1 MSQLSKMLENI
12 TSNLK
17 KVHDEINSCLQRAE
31 RSQNDLTLL
40 CVSKTKP
47 ISQIIEAYNAGE
59 RHFGESYISEA
70 KDKIPQIKE
79 MEYKDIVWH
88 FIGPIQS
95 NKTKHIAE
103 LFDIVESVDR
113 LKVAQRLNDQRPKN
127 LPPLKVLIQV
137 NISNEEQKSGCSYA
151 DLDALINEIQNLPQ
165 LELCGLMG
173 VAEDTADKEIIDK
186 SFVKL
191 HETFNSLKQKLP
203 HFDILSIGMTHDM
216 DLAIKE
222 GSTEIRIGTAIFG
235 ARNYGKL

>member
-1 MSQLSKMLENI
+1 MQENI

-17 KVHDEINSCLQRAE
+17 KVHDEINSCLQNASRDHG
-31 RSQNDLTLL
+31 SLTLL

-47 ISQIIEAYNAGE
+47 FSQIIEAYNLGE

-70 KDKIPQIKE
+70 KDKIPKLKE
-79 MEYKDIVWH
+79 LGYKDIVWH

-113 LKVAQRLNDQRPKN
+113 IKIAKRLNDQRPAN
-127 LPPLKVLIQV
+127 LPALKILIQV
-137 NISNEEQKSGCSYA
+137 NISDEEQKSGCSYA
-151 DLDALINEIQNLPQ
+151 DLDNLISEIAKLPR

-173 VAEDTADKEIIDK
+173 VAEDTSDREVIDK
-186 SFVKL
+186 SFAKL
-191 HETFNSLKQKLP
+191 HETFKTLQQKLP
-203 HFDILSIGMTHDM
+203 HFAILSIGMTHDM

-235 ARNYGKL
+235 AREYGKL

>member
-1 MSQLSKMLENI
+1 MSQFSKMLENI

-17 KVHDEINSCLQRAE
+17 KVHDEINSCLQNAG

-47 ISQIIEAYNAGE
+47 ISQIIEAYNDGE

-70 KDKIPQIKE
+70 KDKIPQLKE
-79 MEYKDIVWH
+79 MGYKDIVWH

-113 LKVAQRLNDQRPKN
+113 LKIAKRLNDQRPED
-127 LPPLKVLIQV
+127 LPPLKILIQV
-137 NISNEEQKSGCSYA
+137 NISDEEQKSGCSYA
-151 DLDALINEIQNLPQ
+151 DLDKLINEIKNLPR

-173 VAEDTADKEIIDK
+173 VAEDTDDEEVIDK
-186 SFVKL
+186 SFAKL
-191 HETFNSLKQKLP
+191 H
-203 HFDILSIGMTHDM
+203 
-216 DLAIKE
+216 
-222 GSTEIRIGTAIFG
+222 
-235 ARNYGKL
+235 